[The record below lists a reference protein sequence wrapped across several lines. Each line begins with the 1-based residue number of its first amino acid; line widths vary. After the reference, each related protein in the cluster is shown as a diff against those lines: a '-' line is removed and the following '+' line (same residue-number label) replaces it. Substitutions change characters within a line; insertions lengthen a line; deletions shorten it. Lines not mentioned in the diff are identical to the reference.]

1 MELKEFIKE
10 TLTQIVEG
18 ISEAKKANENSI
30 IDIAP
35 MGLEHRGGDTG
46 AYHDKNNK
54 NMNVNLVHFE
64 VALKQND
71 NNEKTGGF
79 GVFFANIGGKYG
91 ETDKKG
97 NESITSIKFSIPILF
112 R

>member
-10 TLTQIVEG
+10 TLTQIVTG
-18 ISEAKKANENSI
+18 IKEAKGANKDSI

-35 MGLEHRGGDTG
+35 EGLERRGGDMG
-46 AYHDKNNK
+46 AYHDKDNK
-54 NMNVNLVHFE
+54 NLNVNLVYFE

-79 GVFFANIGGKYG
+79 GVLFANIGGKYG

-97 NESITSIKFSIPILF
+97 NENITSIKFSIPILF